1 LFQLDGKVKQDEKK
15 LADLYDTYEDLIEHM
30 ESVNKAASLQN
41 EPLNPSL
48 PPFADSQPGEP
59 FGDASMAVSPV
70 PGFPSV
76 K

>member
-1 LFQLDGKVKQDEKK
+1 MKKDEGKLD
-15 LADLYDTYEDLIEHM
+15 DLYDKYDGLIEHM

>member
-1 LFQLDGKVKQDEKK
+1 MKGEERKLEDLF
-15 LADLYDTYEDLIEHM
+15 DTYDDLIEHM
-30 ESVNKAASLQN
+30 ESVNKAASVQN

-48 PPFADSQPGEP
+48 PPFADSQEGEP
-59 FGDASMAVSPV
+59 FGDASLAVSPV